1 MQSEEKSARRMWK
14 EEDVEGRGGEDVAA
28 VLVVLVVFV
37 PAIWTLISIW
47 GMPGW
52 KPWEGAHGESFP
64 RGLRFTG
71 SVEEDHRCLVLP
83 LGRGGDDL
91 EGASSLH
98 HHERER
104 EREGGKETG
113 RDKLRG
119 QGEGE
124 GEEEGC
130 SLGRV
135 SSPEPSYK
143 QSRHVQ
149 ERERALR
156 VPI

>member
-1 MQSEEKSARRMWK
+1 MQSEEKSARRMRK
-14 EEDVEGRGGEDVAA
+14 EEDVEERGGDGVAA
-28 VLVVLVVFV
+28 VLVVLVVLV
-37 PAIWTLISIW
+37 PAIWTLISIR

-52 KPWEGAHGESFP
+52 KPWEGAQGESFP

-83 LGRGGDDL
+83 LGRGRDDL

-104 EREGGKETG
+104 ERERGRETG
-113 RDKLRG
+113 RES

-124 GEEEGC
+124 GEEEGY
-130 SLGRV
+130 SLERV
-135 SSPEPSYK
+135 SSPEPSYR